1 LSIWTKRIKILIQ
14 KPKYIDG
21 NYKKIQDL
29 VWRIKMKIMK
39 RDGTLVPFNK
49 EKIIN
54 AINAAFIE
62 VDG

>member
-1 LSIWTKRIKILIQ
+1 ML
-14 KPKYIDG
+14 
-21 NYKKIQDL
+21 L
-29 VWRIKMKIMK
+29 VEK
-39 RDGTLVPFNK
+39 RDGTLVPFNR